1 MNTVWSS
8 YVQGIDTLYLSRK
21 LRFDDMLAERF
32 KPLFG
37 MDESK
42 PLKILE
48 IGCGPGALA
57 AALHRWYLNAEI
69 TAIDRDSEFIRFA
82 SEREKGV
89 HFMEGDAT
97 ALPFADES
105 FDVTIS
111 NTVSEHIEP
120 SKFFGEQLRVLK
132 PGGVCL
138 VLSSRRGINIA
149 AECTVADAREEEFWK
164 RVNQYDDSMEKYSV
178 CQYPL
183 SEAELPAAAERYG
196 FKNVSVAYATVD
208 LTPDDPK
215 SPPQMAR
222 VMINAHRRT
231 KFDALES
238 TLRTMHEH
246 VTAAEIDELRQQ
258 VNEKYD
264 ERIAQYERGDK
275 QWDTNVNIIMVV
287 RGVK

>member
-1 MNTVWSS
+1 MNIVWSS

-21 LRFDDMLAERF
+21 LRFADIFADRF
-32 KPLFG
+32 KHSFKL
-37 MDESK
+37 DESK
-42 PLKILE
+42 PLKVLE

-57 AALHRWYLNAEI
+57 AALHRWYPNAEI

-82 SEREKGV
+82 SEQEKDV
-89 HFMEGDAT
+89 RFLEGDAT
-97 ALPFADES
+97 ALPFTDES

-120 SKFFGEQLRVLK
+120 SKFFGEQMRVLK

-149 AECTVADAREEEFWK
+149 AECTVPDEREEEFWK
-164 RVNQYDDSMEKYSV
+164 RVSQYDDSMEKYSV
-178 CQYPL
+178 CQYPM
-183 SEAELPAAAERYG
+183 SEAELPTAAEQYG
-196 FKNVSVAYATVD
+196 FQNVSVGYVTVD

-215 SPPQMAR
+215 YPAQMAR
-222 VMINAHRRT
+222 DMINAHRGT
-231 KFDALES
+231 KLDAFAS
-238 TLRTMHEH
+238 ALRTMPERVSAEEIEELKAAANIRYDKRLELYEH
-246 VTAAEIDELRQQ
+246 GE
-258 VNEKYD
+258 
-264 ERIAQYERGDK
+264 K